1 MGSDTITAFG
11 RRAVL
16 VAACIVLSGCAA
28 SLADYEDGGVSLDL
42 AEFFSGPIQ
51 AWGIVQDRSG
61 KVVRRFEVDMVGRW
75 DGDEGVLEEDFR
87 FADGQ
92 IQRRV
97 WRFSKIAS
105 QRYVGTAAD
114 VTGQAEGEVA
124 GFALRW
130 RYTLQVEVDGKTWDV
145 HFDDWM
151 YLLDDRTMIN
161 RSEMRKFG
169 FRVGEVTLFFRKPAA
184 AGVGKEAA

>member
-1 MGSDTITAFG
+1 MRSDTIAAFG
-11 RRAVL
+11 RRAALFAASVL
-16 VAACIVLSGCAA
+16 LSACAA
-28 SLADYEDGGVSLDL
+28 GVADYEDERPSLDL

-87 FADGQ
+87 FADGET
-92 IQRRV
+92 QRRV
-97 WRFSKIAS
+97 WRFSRVAP
-105 QRYVGTAAD
+105 QRYIGTAAD

-130 RYTLQVEVDGKTWDV
+130 RYTLQIEVDGKTWDV
-145 HFDDWM
+145 HLDDWM

-161 RSEMRKFG
+161 RSELRKFG
-169 FRVGEVTLFFRKPAA
+169 LRVGEVTLFFRKPAA
-184 AGVGKEAA
+184 AGVGKEAG